1 MCIRSMTKIS
11 NLHTQHGASL
21 IEALVAILILSFGML
36 SLGAMLSYSVQ
47 MPKLSGY
54 KTTATNIATDHIE
67 RIRANAGEF
76 SLGTYISNLS
86 YDGTFNNIVLANCT
100 YPNCTSAQLA
110 AMDIAA
116 SRRAARV
123 QLPAGGMIVN
133 CDAGVCGA
141 NSYGNIWI
149 VWQEPSTS
157 AALNS
162 TASDNCPVEVTG
174 TYTNPAPRCLYIRF
188 KI

>member
-1 MCIRSMTKIS
+1 MCIRPMKNSY
-11 NLHTQHGASL
+11 HQRGASL
-21 IEALVAILILSFGML
+21 IEVLVAILILSFGML

-47 MPKLSGY
+47 LPKLSGH
-54 KTTATNIATDHIE
+54 KTIATNIATDHIE

-76 SLGTYISNLS
+76 SLGTYVSSLS
-86 YDGTFNNIVLANCT
+86 YDGTFNNITLANCT
-100 YPNCTSAQLA
+100 YPNCTASQLA

-123 QLPAGGMIVN
+123 ELPAGGMIVN
-133 CDAGVCGA
+133 CDGGACGA

-149 VWQEPSTS
+149 VWQEPSTN
-157 AALNS
+157 AILNA
-162 TASDNCPVEVTG
+162 TASDNCPIEVTG

>member
-1 MCIRSMTKIS
+1 MMDIS
-11 NLHTQHGASL
+11 QMKKQRGASL
-21 IEALVAILILSFGML
+21 IEVLVAILILSFGML

-76 SLGTYISNLS
+76 SLGAYISTLS
-86 YDGTFNNIVLANCT
+86 YDGTFNNIVLANCN

-110 AMDIAA
+110 TMDIAA
-116 SRRAARV
+116 SRRAARIG
-123 QLPAGGMIVN
+123 LPAGGMIVK
-133 CDAGVCGA
+133 CDGGVCSS

-162 TASDNCPVEVTG
+162 TASDNCPTEVTG
-174 TYTNPAPRCLYIRF
+174 TFTNPAPRCLYIRF

>member
-1 MCIRSMTKIS
+1 MIRVS
-11 NLHTQHGASL
+11 NSYMQQGASL
-21 IEALVAILILSFGML
+21 VEVLVAILILSFGML

-54 KTTATNIATDHIE
+54 KTIATNIATDHIE
-67 RIRANAGEF
+67 RIRANAAEF
-76 SLGTYISNLS
+76 TLGTYISGLS
-86 YDGTFNNIVLANCT
+86 YDGTFNNIPLANCN
-100 YPNCTSAQLA
+100 YPSCTSAQLA

-116 SRRAARV
+116 SRRASRV
-123 QLPAGGMIVN
+123 ELPAGGIIVN
-133 CDAGVCGA
+133 CDGGICGA

-149 VWQEPSTS
+149 VWQEPNTST
-157 AALNS
+157 ALNS